1 MVAIL
6 QTEGLTKHF
15 GGFKAVDD
23 LNLDV
28 QEGDLYGFLGPN
40 GSGKTTSMRMIL
52 RLIRPTAGRVLMFG
66 DDVRTHF
73 IGIMER
79 VGALVELPAYYPYLS
94 AVKNLEIL
102 RLASGGVPASR
113 IPEIL
118 ETVGLA
124 PRMHDRVGTY
134 SQGMRQRLGI
144 AMALLSKP
152 RLVFLDE
159 PTNGLD
165 PAGINHIRH
174 VIQELNRKDGV
185 TFVISSHLL
194 HEIEL
199 TCTRIGMI
207 KQGKMIVQ
215 DKLDAVIA
223 RTVDGLHI
231 ACEPKAKA
239 LTLLKGRDG
248 IRDVREEPDGRLR
261 VTCDAARFGDVN
273 AHLVS
278 NGVIVSE
285 LTPARQTLEEF
296 FLSR

>member
-1 MVAIL
+1 M
-6 QTEGLTKHF
+6 
-15 GGFKAVDD
+15 
-23 LNLDV
+23 

-66 DDVRTHF
+66 EDVKTNF

-102 RLASGGVPASR
+102 RLASGGVPESR

-118 ETVGLA
+118 ETVGLGA
-124 PRMHDRVGTY
+124 RMHSRVGTY

-144 AMALLSKP
+144 AMALLTKP

-165 PAGINHIRH
+165 PAGITHIRH

-194 HEIEL
+194 HEVEL

-207 KQGKMIVQ
+207 KQGRMVVQ
-215 DKLDAVIA
+215 DRLDAVIA
-223 RTVDGLHI
+223 RTVDGLHV
-231 ACEPKAKA
+231 ACDPKAKA
-239 LTLLKGRDG
+239 AALLKGRDG
-248 IRDVREEPDGRLR
+248 IRDVREEADGRLR
-261 VTCDAARFGDVN
+261 VICDASRFGDVN
-273 AHLVS
+273 AHLVA
-278 NGVIVSE
+278 NGVTVSE

-296 FLSR
+296 FLSQ

>member
-1 MVAIL
+1 MVAVL

-15 GGFKAVDD
+15 GALKAVQD
-23 LNLDV
+23 LNLEV
-28 QEGDLYGFLGPN
+28 REGDLYGFLGPN

-66 DDVRTHF
+66 EELNGNF
-73 IGIMER
+73 IGIMQR
-79 VGALVELPAYYPYLS
+79 VGSLVELPAYYPYLS

-102 RLASGGVPASR
+102 RLLSGGVPESR

-118 ETVGLA
+118 EVVGLA
-124 PRMHDRVGTY
+124 RRMHDRVGTY

-165 PAGINHIRH
+165 PEGINHIRG

-194 HEIEL
+194 HEVEL

-207 KQGKMIVQ
+207 KQGKLIVQ
-215 DKLDAVIA
+215 DALDAIIA
-223 RTVDGLHI
+223 RTVDGLRI
-231 ACEPKAKA
+231 ACAPREKAVA
-239 LTLLKGRDG
+239 LLRGREG
-248 IRDVREEPDGRLR
+248 IREVREEADGRLR
-261 VTCDAARFGDVN
+261 ILCDAARFAEVN
-273 AHLVS
+273 ALLVGQ
-278 NGVIVSE
+278 GVTVSE
-285 LTPARQTLEEF
+285 LTPARKTLEEF
-296 FLSR
+296 FLSQ